1 MFSCR
6 SAGFF
11 CFFSQKNIQGDDPVM
26 LDEQKGQFFPDN
38 LLREVREK
46 IAMVDY
52 DSAGKRI
59 YFENAGG
66 APTLKA
72 CCEIADTANQVPD
85 FPNRPTPGA
94 RPTQKMIDDGIAEA
108 KLIFGAK
115 SGSILCDL
123 TVSKAIFTMTGV
135 IMANAPGTNVV
146 TTDLEHP
153 STYDSQK
160 FFSSFTN
167 KEVRVAHIDHETGAV
182 DVDDLLGLIDQDTCL
197 LSLIMASNITGTIN
211 DVETIIR
218 EARKIKPDLYILL
231 DCTQHIPHG
240 IVDVEA
246 LQVDAA
252 GFAPYKILGKRG
264 LGIGWVSDRVA
275 IMPHPHFLEG
285 KADDWDLGGYE
296 PAGMAGLKIVNDY
309 ICWIGS
315 HYSYSTDRRE
325 LLIAGFRA
333 IELHERA
340 LMYRMLNGT
349 DDVRGVNQIPG
360 TKIHFVSDL
369 TKRDAILP
377 MEIEGIEPVDAV
389 KKYVENGIYL
399 YHRSMSNK
407 MSRRVLTG
415 AGIPSVIRVSPMHFN
430 TPEEI
435 DEFLR
440 VTEKIAAGEI

>member
-1 MFSCR
+1 M
-6 SAGFF
+6 
-11 CFFSQKNIQGDDPVM
+11 P
-26 LDEQKGQFFPDN
+26 DEQRGQFFPEE
-38 LLREVREK
+38 LLREIRDQ
-46 IAMVDY
+46 IAMVDH
-52 DSAGKRI
+52 DPAGKRI

-66 APTLKA
+66 ALTLKA
-72 CCEIADTANQVPD
+72 CCEIANTANQIPD

-94 RPTQKMIDDGIAEA
+94 RPTQKMIDEGIAEA

-160 FFSSFTN
+160 FFSTYTG

-182 DVDDLLGLIDQDTCL
+182 DVDHLLRLIDKDTCL

-218 EARKIKPDLYILL
+218 EARRINPDLYILL

-275 IMPHPHFLEG
+275 RMPHPHFLEG
-285 KADDWDLGGYE
+285 KEDDWDLGGYE
-296 PAGMAGLKIVNDY
+296 PAGMSGLKLVNDY

-315 HYSYSTDRRE
+315 HYCDSSDRRE
-325 LLIAGFRA
+325 LLVAGFNA

-340 LMYRMLNGT
+340 LMYRMLHGT
-349 DDVRGVNQIPG
+349 DEIPGVDSIPG
-360 TKIHFVSDL
+360 TKIYFVNDL

-389 KKYVENGIYL
+389 KKYVDNGIYL

-407 MSRRVLTG
+407 MSRRVLSG

-435 DEFLR
+435 DEFLI
-440 VTEKIAAGEI
+440 VTEKIASGRL

>member
-1 MFSCR
+1 
-6 SAGFF
+6 
-11 CFFSQKNIQGDDPVM
+11 M
-26 LDEQKGQFFPDN
+26 LACEQQGQFFPPE
-38 LLREVREK
+38 LMREIRDK
-46 IAMVDY
+46 IAMVDH
-52 DSAGKRI
+52 DPSGKRI

-66 APTLKA
+66 ALTLKD
-72 CCEIADTANQVPD
+72 CCTVADTANQIPD

-94 RPTQKMIDDGIAEA
+94 RPTQAMINEGIAEA
-108 KLIFGAK
+108 KLLFGAK

-135 IMANAPGTNVV
+135 IMANVPGSNTV

-160 FFSSFTN
+160 FFSRFTN
-167 KEVRVAHIDHETGAV
+167 KEVRAAHIDHKTGAV
-182 DVDDLLGLIDQDTCL
+182 DIDHLLSLIDKDTCL
-197 LSLIMASNITGTIN
+197 LSLIMASNITGTVN

-218 EARKIKPDLYILL
+218 EARKIKPDLYILF

-246 LQVDAA
+246 LGVDAA

-275 IMPHPHFLEG
+275 RLPHPHFLEG
-285 KADDWDLGGYE
+285 KEDDWDLGGYE

-309 ICWIGS
+309 ICWIGT
-315 HYSYSTDRRE
+315 HYSDSSDRRE
-325 LLIAGFRA
+325 QLVAGFGA
-333 IELHERA
+333 IERHERA
-340 LMYRMLNGT
+340 LMYRMLHGT
-349 DDVRGVNQIPG
+349 ETIKGINDMDETTIF
-360 TKIHFVSDL
+360 FVDDL

-377 MEIEGIEPVDAV
+377 MLIRGIEPTEAV
-389 KKYVENGIYL
+389 KKYIDNGIYV

-407 MSRRVLTG
+407 MSRRVLEG
-415 AGIPSVIRVSPMHFN
+415 AGIPSVVRVSPMHYN
-430 TPEEI
+430 TPEEV

-440 VTEKIAAGEI
+440 VTEKIAKGLV

>member
-1 MFSCR
+1 MINNQC
-6 SAGFF
+6 
-11 CFFSQKNIQGDDPVM
+11 
-26 LDEQKGQFFPDN
+26 GQFFPKE
-38 LLREVREK
+38 LLEEIRSK

-52 DSAGKRI
+52 DTAGERI

-72 CCEIADTANQVPD
+72 CCEVAASANEVPD

-94 RPTQKMIDDGIAEA
+94 RPTQKMIDDGIADA

-135 IMANAPGTNVV
+135 IMANVSGTNVV

-160 FFSSFTN
+160 FFAPYTN
-167 KEVRVAHIDHETGAV
+167 KEVRVAHIDHKTGAV
-182 DVDDLLGLIDQDTCL
+182 DVESLLSLIDKDTCL
-197 LSLIMASNITGTIN
+197 LSMIMASNITGTIN
-211 DVETIIR
+211 DIETIIKRAR
-218 EARKIKPDLYILL
+218 EIKPDLYILL

-240 IVDVEA
+240 AVDVEA

-275 IMPHPHFLEG
+275 ALPHPHFLEG
-285 KADDWDLGGYE
+285 AFNDWDLGGYE
-296 PAGMAGLKIVNDY
+296 PAGMAGLTIVNDY
-309 ICWIGS
+309 ICWLGS
-315 HYSYSTDRRE
+315 KYTDSTDRRE
-325 LLIAGFRA
+325 LLVAGFHA

-340 LMYRMLNGT
+340 LMYRMLHGT
-349 DDVRGVNQIPG
+349 DQIRGVNDIPG
-360 TKIHFVSDL
+360 TTIFFVDDL

-377 MEIEGIEPVDAV
+377 MVIDGIEASEAV

-407 MSRRVLTG
+407 MSRRVLEG
-415 AGIPSVIRVSPMHFN
+415 AGIPSIVRVSPMHFN
-430 TPEEI
+430 TPEEV
-435 DEFLR
+435 DRFLI
-440 VTEKIAAGEI
+440 VTEKIARGEI

>member
-1 MFSCR
+1 MF
-6 SAGFF
+6 
-11 CFFSQKNIQGDDPVM
+11 
-26 LDEQKGQFFPDN
+26 DEQKGQLFSDE
-38 LLREVREK
+38 LLSEIRDK
-46 IAMVDY
+46 IAMVDH

-66 APTLKA
+66 ALTLRS
-72 CCEIADTANQVPD
+72 CCEIADTANQIPD

-94 RPTQKMIDDGIAEA
+94 RPAQKMIDDGIAEA

-135 IMANAPGTNVV
+135 IMANVPGGNVV

-160 FFSSFTN
+160 FFSTYTN
-167 KEVRVAHIDHETGAV
+167 KEVRVAHIDQVTGSV
-182 DVDDLLGLIDQDTCL
+182 DAQHLLSLIDEETCL

-211 DVETIIR
+211 DVEMIIC
-218 EARKIKPDLYILL
+218 EARKKKPDLYVLL

-275 IMPHPHFLEG
+275 TLPHPHFLEG

-296 PAGMAGLKIVNDY
+296 PAGMAGLKLVNDY
-309 ICWIGS
+309 ICWIGG
-315 HYSYSTDRRE
+315 HYSNSTDRRE
-325 LLIAGFRA
+325 LLIAGFHA

-340 LMYRMLNGT
+340 LMYRMLHGT
-349 DDVRGVNQIPG
+349 DKVRGVDSIPG
-360 TKIHFVSDL
+360 TKIHFVDDL

-377 MEIEGIEPVDAV
+377 MEIEGIEPVEAV

-407 MSRRVLTG
+407 MSRRVLCG
-415 AGIPSVIRVSPMHFN
+415 AGISSVIRVSPMHYN
-430 TPEEI
+430 TPDEI

-440 VTEKIAAGEI
+440 VTELIAAGKV